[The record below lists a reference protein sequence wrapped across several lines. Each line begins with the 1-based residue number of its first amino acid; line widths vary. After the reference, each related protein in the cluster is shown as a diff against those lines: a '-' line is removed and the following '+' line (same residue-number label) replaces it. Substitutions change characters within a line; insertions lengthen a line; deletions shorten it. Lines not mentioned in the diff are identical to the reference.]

1 MDPLSIEQITHFAGA
16 VRQDIPAERIV
27 THLSTDSRTVQPGD
41 LFVALRGEN
50 FDGHKFVND
59 AFLRGAVGF
68 DFDKRRTGAV
78 IRRNKNTIASD
89 NRSGHV
95 RNVIGRFRIRPK
107 ELAVLEINSQRA
119 LVGEEYNLCRAANLN
134 RHR

>member
-59 AFLRGAVGF
+59 AFLRGAVGAIVEQKWEGKAPSAF
-68 DFDKRRTGAV
+68 
-78 IRRNKNTIASD
+78 AS
-89 NRSGHV
+89 SGL
-95 RNVIGRFRIRPK
+95 RIRSLPTSK
-107 ELAVLEINSQRA
+107 SRPTTDVR
-119 LVGEEYNLCRAANLN
+119 
-134 RHR
+134 